1 MSIQLLPFWSVHY
14 YFSQCLWFYS
24 LSCKKRLY
32 AKIYSAYCTCQYIA
46 FPVFLR
52 DSLTLTLNDCFIFYW
67 TYVTLEYIE
76 PFFCYWKFGLP
87 PMIGYFKCFSEDYAC
102 IIILYMAENFLT
114 SKIPLL
120 SLPGISKGM
129 HEVLV

>member
-1 MSIQLLPFWSVHY
+1 
-14 YFSQCLWFYS
+14 
-24 LSCKKRLY
+24 
-32 AKIYSAYCTCQYIA
+32 
-46 FPVFLR
+46 
-52 DSLTLTLNDCFIFYW
+52 
-67 TYVTLEYIE
+67 
-76 PFFCYWKFGLP
+76 
-87 PMIGYFKCFSEDYAC
+87 MIGYFKCFSEDYAC